1 VRFAGSVGHTLS
13 QALCAKSKYE
23 MKIHSRKLYDVD
35 YSNMR
40 SLLVRDGANDWNY
53 ITEESISTQFSLIDE
68 GKASAVLA
76 EVNEGEIIGFAVII
90 HRDAFPDK
98 LAKYTN
104 FSDIAYVKEV
114 VVSKCHSGQG
124 LGSKLLQECVHIAR
138 KRNLAKVYVERHE
151 ENAASAGMMR
161 KAGFEIIDT
170 FYDPE
175 KRSVGS
181 RNTSVLAKC
190 T

>member
-1 VRFAGSVGHTLS
+1 MS
-13 QALCAKSKYE
+13 KSRYE
-23 MKIHSRKLYDVD
+23 MKIHCRKLNKID
-35 YSNMR
+35 YLNMR
-40 SLLVRDGANDWNY
+40 SLLIRDGVNNWNY

-76 EVNEGEIIGFAVII
+76 EDNEGEIIGFAVII
-90 HRDAFPDK
+90 HSDAFPAK
-98 LAKYTN
+98 LAKYTD
-104 FSDIAYVKEV
+104 FSGIAYVKEV
-114 VVSKCHSGQG
+114 VVSKCQSGQG
-124 LGSKLLQECVHIAR
+124 VGSKLLQECVRIAR
-138 KRNLAKVYVERHE
+138 SRNAVKVFVERHE
-151 ENAASAGMMR
+151 ENAPSAGMMR

-175 KRSVGS
+175 KRTVGS